1 MDDVHAFVDALRA
14 FFGHLAAVAWGAL
27 AVAVALHVTKL
38 VLRVRGWQSI
48 LRAAYP
54 GARMPY
60 RTVFGAYVAGVGINS
75 ITPARGG
82 DLAKLYLVKHRVE
95 GSSYPALGSTLVV
108 ETLFDFVVSTVLL
121 AIAVSMG
128 VLPGTPDLPSIP
140 AFDWSFVVAHPRISA
155 ILALLVLVGG
165 FLLYGWASRQVVAF
179 RQKVT
184 QGLAILSDPRAFVTG
199 VVSWQAL
206 SWVTRVAAVYFF
218 LAAFHIDT
226 TFRTVIAV
234 LVVQGL
240 STSLPF
246 TPGGLGAQQAVL
258 VFALAGTASRSAV
271 LSFSVGMQLVTIVVN
286 LVLGFA
292 ALALMLGTLR
302 WRDRVREAAEP
313 EPVAGISPES
323 AAARSRSA
331 LPG

>member
-1 MDDVHAFVDALRA
+1 VGDVHAFVDALQA

-27 AVAVALHVTKL
+27 ALAVLLHVVKL
-38 VLRVRGWQSI
+38 ALRVRAWQNI

-54 GARMPY
+54 GARLPY
-60 RTVFGAYVAGVGINS
+60 RSVFGAYVAGVGVNS

-82 DLAKLYLVKHRVE
+82 DLAKLYLVKHRLA

-108 ETLFDFVVSTVLL
+108 ETLFDFVVATVLL
-121 AIAVSMG
+121 GIAIKLG
-128 VLPGTPDLPSIP
+128 LLPGAPDLPGIP
-140 AFDWSFVVAHPRISA
+140 AFDWSFVIVHPRIA
-155 ILALLVLVGG
+155 AVVALALLAGG
-165 FLLYGWASRQVVAF
+165 FLVYGWASRQVVAF
-179 RQKVT
+179 RQKVS
-184 QGLAILSDPRAFVTG
+184 QGLAILSDREAFVRG

-206 SWVTRVAAVYFF
+206 SWVARIAGVYFF

-226 TFRTVIAV
+226 TFRTVVAV

-271 LSFSVGMQLVTIVVN
+271 LSFSVGMQLVTILVN
-286 LVLGFA
+286 LLLGFGA
-292 ALALMLGTLR
+292 IALMLRTLR
-302 WRDRVREAAEP
+302 WRSKVGEVQGGEAAAGATP
-313 EPVAGISPES
+313 EP

>member
-1 MDDVHAFVDALRA
+1 VDDVHAFVDALHA
-14 FFGHLAAVAWGAL
+14 FLGHLAAVAWGAL
-27 AVAVALHVTKL
+27 ALAVLLHAAKL
-38 VLRVRGWQSI
+38 VLRVCAWQNI

-54 GARMPY
+54 GARLPY

-75 ITPARGG
+75 VTPARGG
-82 DLAKLYLVKHRVE
+82 DLAKLYLVKHRLP

-108 ETLFDFVVSTVLL
+108 ETLFDFCVSSALL
-121 AIAVSMG
+121 LVAIKLG
-128 VLPGTPDLPSIP
+128 LLPGAPDLPSIP
-140 AFDWSFVVAHPRISA
+140 AFDWSFVVAHPRIA
-155 ILALLVLVGG
+155 ALLAVAVLAGS
-165 FLLYGWASRQVVAF
+165 FLLWGWASRQIVAF
-179 RQKVT
+179 REKVS
-184 QGLAILSDPRAFVTG
+184 QGLAILSDRRAYATG
-199 VVSWQAL
+199 VVGWQAL
-206 SWVTRVAAVYFF
+206 SWVARIAAVYFF
-218 LAAFHIDT
+218 LAAFHVDA
-226 TFRTVIAV
+226 TFRTVVAV

-286 LVLGFA
+286 VLLGFA
-292 ALALMLGTLR
+292 ALGLMLGTLR
-302 WRDRVREAAEP
+302 WRERVREAAAPQPAATVTP
-313 EPVAGISPES
+313 EP